1 MEGTNTNGVMTYND
15 FIGRAAI
22 KYEVDRDREERDGGS
37 EDPVEV
43 DVEDVS
49 EKIKTLG
56 ITDGQRIRHFSF
68 RFVE

>member
-1 MEGTNTNGVMTYND
+1 MTYND

-43 DVEDVS
+43 DVEDAS
-49 EKIKTLG
+49 DKIKTLG
-56 ITDGQRIRHFSF
+56 ITDGKII
-68 RFVE
+68 